1 MSPPPSPRVKK
12 ADLPAWLEDLY
23 LRYNRREFVS
33 PDPLELVYETPDPAE
48 AEIVGFLASTL
59 SYGRVASILASS
71 RDLLR
76 RMDGRPRH
84 FLLSSRDAEWAD
96 RLHGFVH
103 RWSGAGEMLALW
115 HGLRR
120 VLVNHGSL
128 HAAFRAGASAADAN
142 VLPALTH
149 LVRELGVTNSLV
161 ADPAKN
167 GASKRLHMFLRW
179 MIRLDAVDPGLWAGL
194 DPARLLMP
202 LDVHSFGQCRRLGLT
217 RRAQPNLA
225 AVLDITRA
233 FARIRPD
240 DPVRYD
246 FALTRGGIR
255 GEVEPPE
262 AT

>member
-1 MSPPPSPRVKK
+1 MAKPPRVKK

-33 PDPLELVYETPDPAE
+33 PDPLELVYETTDPAE
-48 AEIVGFLASTL
+48 AESVGFLASTL
-59 SYGRVASILASS
+59 SYGRVASILASA

-84 FLLSSRDAEWAD
+84 FLLTSRDAEWAD

-103 RWSGAGEMLALW
+103 R
-115 HGLRR
+115 
-120 VLVNHGSL
+120 SL
-128 HAAFRAGASAADAN
+128 LAAFRAGAAEGDEN

-179 MIRLDAVDPGLWAGL
+179 MIRRDGVDPGLWASL

-233 FARIRPD
+233 FARLRPD

-255 GEVEPPE
+255 GEVEPP
-262 AT
+262 ARPV